1 MEAVET
7 ELLKKAAREAAKASF
22 SPYSH
27 YPVGA
32 AVLAEDGQIFSACNV
47 ESSTYGLSICA
58 ERNALAAAIAK
69 GVRNFRA
76 LAIWSRNGATPC
88 GACRQVI
95 WELCGEIPIYII
107 DADGKEKCYISSVL
121 LPDPFDE
128 KKLRK

>member
-1 MEAVET
+1 MEAVES
-7 ELLKKAAREAAKASF
+7 ELLKKAAREAAKASY

-58 ERNALAAAIAK
+58 ERNALTAAIAK
-69 GVRNFRA
+69 GLRKFRA
-76 LAIWSRNGATPC
+76 LAVWSKNGATPC

>member
-1 MEAVET
+1 METVES
-7 ELLKKAAREAAKASF
+7 ELLKKAALEAAKASY

-32 AVLAEDGQIFSACNV
+32 AVLTEDGAIFSACNV

-58 ERNALAAAIAK
+58 ERNALAAAVAK
-69 GVRNFRA
+69 GARKFRA
-76 LAIWSRNGATPC
+76 IAIWSKNGATPC

-107 DADGKEKCYISSVL
+107 DADGIEMCYISSVL

-128 KKLRK
+128 NKLRT

>member
-1 MEAVET
+1 METVES
-7 ELLKKAAREAAKASF
+7 ELLKNAAREAAKASF

-32 AVLAEDGQIFSACNV
+32 AVMTEDGVIYSACNV
-47 ESSTYGLSICA
+47 ESSVYGLSMCA
-58 ERNALAAAIAK
+58 ERNALATAVSK
-69 GVRNFRA
+69 GARKFRA
-76 LAIWSRNGATPC
+76 LAIWSENGATPC

-95 WELCGEIPIYII
+95 WELCGEIPIYIV

-128 KKLRK
+128 NKLRK